1 MINPPH
7 TITPCTVTSPFPSP
21 PHFALT
27 PSHLT
32 CLTGSQFIYI
42 ITLHFICGTYIHAC
56 IKGTLRHVSYFHCR
70 HVHNAIPAVT
80 ELYRHSI
87 VLRYCRYMH
96 SMCPLASWEAEQAA
110 SRDALVLGSWQM
122 HNIQPVH
129 PPSNN
134 IVASPNTT
142 VDTGIYSTAHTS
154 TLSCFLPHIHL
165 SSYIHSTTPP
175 LPFLP
180 LPSPSCCDTFTLGTS
195 VLRHVQVGGRGCV
208 QNSKHSYS

>member
-1 MINPPH
+1 MLYQISHGCNSQPEHCCTHIRYLSASMINPPH

-42 ITLHFICGTYIHAC
+42 ITLHFICGTYIRAY

-70 HVHNAIPAVT
+70 HVHYTIPAVT

-96 SMCPLASWEAEQAA
+96 SMCPLAS
-110 SRDALVLGSWQM
+110 
-122 HNIQPVH
+122 
-129 PPSNN
+129 
-134 IVASPNTT
+134 
-142 VDTGIYSTAHTS
+142 
-154 TLSCFLPHIHL
+154 
-165 SSYIHSTTPP
+165 
-175 LPFLP
+175 
-180 LPSPSCCDTFTLGTS
+180 
-195 VLRHVQVGGRGCV
+195 
-208 QNSKHSYS
+208 